1 MCLQGL
7 QIYSYSSL
15 AKRQINLIRAQP
27 SRENFEGSRV
37 QLRNTWGQL
46 TSEPPLKEYFL
57 PLPWAEL
64 AAHQQHLQMQV
75 SQDEDKVCA
84 AGELM
89 VCRNRGWAE
98 LVERRQPN
106 IKPQAQAAKEEAK
119 NEPDPHSIGNQT
131 MLRALNEEQRC
142 QKDFLAVGKAE

>member
-7 QIYSYSSL
+7 QIYCYSSL

-75 SQDEDKVCA
+75 SQDRRMRCVLLGSSWS
-84 AGELM
+84 AGTGDELSWWGGGSPTSNPRHKQPRKRLKM
-89 VCRNRGWAE
+89 ILIPIPLATKQCWGHWMKNR
-98 LVERRQPN
+98 
-106 IKPQAQAAKEEAK
+106 
-119 NEPDPHSIGNQT
+119 D
-131 MLRALNEEQRC
+131 
-142 QKDFLAVGKAE
+142 GKKTF